1 MSEAEALE
9 RVKQQQEDATTRHNV
24 LHAAAVSALDPGHM
38 QGVMYFMLQVASYA
52 TTGEFEV
59 P

>member
-9 RVKQQQEDATTRHNV
+9 RLKQQQEDATTRHNV

-38 QGVMYFMLQVASYA
+38 QGVMYFILQVASYA
-52 TTGEFEV
+52 TTGEY
-59 P
+59 